1 MLTEVATG
9 RPVVSL
15 VEAHDVAAE
24 IAAAEEARTLRR
36 DATALVERMAVRAR
50 AAGVDH
56 PVAAAVA
63 LATRVSSLSG
73 PEAFAER
80 LGLPL
85 DRLVEAESGAVRF
98 GELPVAYD
106 RICVELQLDLL
117 SLADLEAEW
126 RAAEDDPPS
135 AAEN

>member
-15 VEAHDVAAE
+15 VEAHHVAAD
-24 IAAAEEARTLRR
+24 IAAAEEARMLRR

-63 LATRVSSLSG
+63 LAIRVSSLAG
-73 PEAFAER
+73 PEALAER
-80 LGLPL
+80 LGIPL
-85 DRLVEAESGAVRF
+85 ARLVEAESGAVRF
-98 GELPVAYD
+98 GDLPAAYD
-106 RICVELQLDLL
+106 RLCAELSLDLL
-117 SLADLEAEW
+117 SLADLEREW
-126 RAAEDDPPS
+126 FLAAADTDG